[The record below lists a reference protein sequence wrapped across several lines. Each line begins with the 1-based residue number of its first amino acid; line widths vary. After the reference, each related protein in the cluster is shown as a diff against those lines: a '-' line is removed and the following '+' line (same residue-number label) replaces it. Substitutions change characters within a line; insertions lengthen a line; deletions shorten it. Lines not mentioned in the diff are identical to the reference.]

1 MAGRTEFQTK
11 CLGYSEGHCE
21 EGAEMLKISGVSKSY
36 GGQVKAVD
44 SLDLHVKPG
53 EIFGF
58 LGPNGAGKTTTI
70 KMVVGILSP
79 DQGSI
84 EVAGINAGSKPIEA
98 KRKIGYVP
106 DEAQLWDK
114 LTGLEYLNFVCDVYG
129 VPGEKRESEAVRLL
143 ETFEMLH
150 AVNDP
155 IGSYSRGMRQ
165 KIAVIGS
172 LMHHPALWLLDEPMV
187 GLDPRSS
194 FLLKELMRSHADQ
207 GGAVF
212 FSTHVLEVAERLC
225 DRVGIIHKGKLIAVN
240 TVEEMKNL
248 FAQEGDK
255 SLEEIFLEITGA
267 SLPQD
272 QLASLAK

>member
-1 MAGRTEFQTK
+1 
-11 CLGYSEGHCE
+11 
-21 EGAEMLKISGVSKSY
+21 MLKISGVSKSY

-70 KMVVGILSP
+70 KMVVGILNP

-84 EVAGINAGSKPIEA
+84 EVAGIDAGSKPIEA
-98 KRKIGYVP
+98 KLKIGYVP

-114 LTGLEYLNFVCDVYG
+114 LTGVEYLNFICDVYS
-129 VPGEKRESEAVRLL
+129 VPGEKREPEAVRLL
-143 ETFEMLH
+143 ETFEMLQ

-225 DRVGIIHKGKLIAVN
+225 DRVGIIHKGRLIAVN

>member
-1 MAGRTEFQTK
+1 
-11 CLGYSEGHCE
+11 
-21 EGAEMLKISGVSKSY
+21 MLRISGVSKSY
-36 GGQVKAVD
+36 DSRVRAVD
-44 SLDLHVKPG
+44 GLDLEVHQG

-70 KMVVGILSP
+70 KMIVGILKP
-79 DQGSI
+79 DEGSI
-84 EVAGINAGSKPIEA
+84 VVNGVDVAKEPVQA
-98 KRKIGYVP
+98 KKQIGYVP

-114 LTGLEYLNFVCDVYG
+114 LTGIEYLNFMCDVYG
-129 VPGEKRESEAVRLL
+129 VPGEEREKRALGLL
-143 ETFEMLH
+143 ESFEMLK
-150 AVNDP
+150 VVGDP

-165 KIAVIGS
+165 KIAIIGS
-172 LMHHPALWLLDEPMV
+172 LLHHPPLWILDEPMV

-240 TVEEMKNL
+240 TVEEMKKL
-248 FAQEGDK
+248 FAREGDK
-255 SLEEIFLEITGA
+255 SLEEIFLKITEA
-267 SLPQD
+267 KLPEE
-272 QLASLAK
+272 QLAYLAK

>member
-1 MAGRTEFQTK
+1 MIK
-11 CLGYSEGHCE
+11 LS
-21 EGAEMLKISGVSKSY
+21 KVSKSY
-36 GGQVKAVD
+36 GGGVKAVD
-44 SLDLHVKPG
+44 SLDLHVVPG

-70 KMVVGILSP
+70 KMLVGILQP
-79 DQGSI
+79 DEGSI
-84 EVAGINAGSKPIEA
+84 EVNGISMADNPIEA
-98 KRKIGYVP
+98 KKQLGYVP

-114 LTGLEYLNFVCDVYG
+114 LTGAEYLDFICDVYG
-129 VPGEKRESEAVRLL
+129 VPGESREARALPLL

-150 AVNDP
+150 AVNNP

-165 KIAVIGS
+165 KIALIGS
-172 LMHHPALWLLDEPMV
+172 LLHRPPVWVLDEPMV

-194 FLLKELMRSHADQ
+194 YLLKELMRSHVEQ

-240 TVEEMKNL
+240 TVSEMKEL
-248 FAQEGDK
+248 FAKEGDK
-255 SLEEIFLEITGA
+255 SLEEIFLEVTGA
-267 SLPQD
+267 KLPQE
-272 QLASLAK
+272 QLASLEK

>member
-1 MAGRTEFQTK
+1 MAGRTKFQTK
-11 CLGYSEGHCE
+11 CPSYSEGHCE

-212 FSTHVLEVAERLC
+212 FSTHVLE
-225 DRVGIIHKGKLIAVN
+225 AVSYTHLDVYKRQRSCCQKARN
-240 TVEEMKNL
+240 GC
-248 FAQEGDK
+248 F
-255 SLEEIFLEITGA
+255 
-267 SLPQD
+267 
-272 QLASLAK
+272 

>member
-1 MAGRTEFQTK
+1 MIRT
-11 CLGYSEGHCE
+11 LD
-21 EGAEMLKISGVSKSY
+21 VSKSY
-36 GGQVKAVD
+36 SGDEKAVD
-44 SLDLHVKPG
+44 SLDLHVMPG

-70 KMVVGILSP
+70 KIIVGILEP
-79 DQGSI
+79 DHGVV
-84 EVAGINAGSKPIEA
+84 EVAGINIGDRPIEA
-98 KRKIGYVP
+98 KKQIGYVP
-106 DEAQLWDK
+106 DQAQLWEK
-114 LTGLEYLNFVCDVYG
+114 LTGAEYLDFVCDVYG
-129 VPGEKRESEAVRLL
+129 VPGEKREPEAVRLL
-143 ETFEMLH
+143 ETFEMLR

-172 LMHHPALWLLDEPMV
+172 LIHHPSVWILDEPMV

-194 FLLKELMRSHADQ
+194 FLLKEMMRSHVDQ

-240 TVEEMKNL
+240 TVDEMKNL

-255 SLEEIFLEITGA
+255 SLEEIFLEVTGA
-267 SLPQD
+267 KLPQE